1 MSEYAPKTSLRPKSR
16 DDMRITGMFKKTTN
30 NLTAVQRGNNEA
42 KLRGQGEI
50 AEAKRQNARAIDEAI
65 SSTLK

>member
-1 MSEYAPKTSLRPKSR
+1 MSKYAPKVSPRPVSR
-16 DDMRITGMFKKTTN
+16 DDMRKKGMTKKTTN

-65 SSTLK
+65 SSVLR

>member
-1 MSEYAPKTSLRPKSR
+1 
-16 DDMRITGMFKKTTN
+16 MRITGMFKKTTN